1 MEGRFVTLF
10 NALPAAGFRSPFTK
24 YLVYYDGPVAEAD
37 LCGQGASDATGF
49 GLAAMYVQ
57 ACSGAP
63 VSVVAAHELLH
74 TLGAVPRGAPNRC
87 PDPNGA
93 HTCDSM
99 ADLMHPFLDT
109 SPLDA
114 KLLDPGRDDYYG
126 HSGTFTD
133 SQDSPWLVQLDR
145 QQPFTTTI
153 SGSRWS
159 DGRRA
164 RPRLRADLHDHVE
177 RVDASHP
184 ESCSPSRVEA
194 RSLGRRV
201 HRRLDL
207 RCHGRPP
214 ASRCRRSS
222 LLSVFRLSVAVS
234 GRGAVRSSRAGIT
247 CRPRCSAAFPSFA
260 PVGLDRDAG
269 EGLAVPLLER
279 RVPRNETH
287 VHGPDDCCDERSSC
301 LFTRVVPRLTSS
313 RRSGSVLRVEAK
325 HDVLVVGAGCAGM
338 RAAIEAFDA
347 GADVAMISK
356 IHPVRSHSGAAE
368 GGINAALGNASEDDP
383 EKHAFDTVKGSDYL
397 GDQDAIEIL
406 CQEAPDD
413 VYQLEHWG
421 AVFSRTPDGRIAQRP
436 FGAAG
441 EPRTAYAADITGHVL
456 IHVLYEQVMKRDI
469 KTYEEFFAWKL
480 VIDEDRC
487 QGVISWDLLDGGL
500 KSIGAKTVILATGGA
515 GRLYTGTTNAYACTG
530 DGMTMALRAGVAL
543 KDMEMMQFHPTTL
556 APTGVLITEGC
567 RGEGAYLL
575 NAQSERFLIRYAPNA
590 MELASRDVISRAE
603 QTEIDEGR
611 GIDGNVMLDLRH
623 LGAERILERLHGT
636 RELSMTFAGV
646 DPIFE
651 PIPVRPGAH
660 YHMGGVDTD
669 VWGRTSLEGLYAAGE
684 VACVSVHGAN
694 RLGGNALME
703 TITYGKR
710 AGAHAADW
718 ALSNTTI
725 TVPPSV
731 EEDAERELKTLLDR
745 TDGERPW
752 QIRDELAETMH
763 VNFGVFRREEQ
774 MLAQGDLVQKL
785 RERYERVVVEDKGD
799 VFNTDLT
806 QALELGFLL
815 ELAEC
820 MIVSGLARKES
831 RGAHARPYDYPDRD
845 DESYLKHTLVTWED
859 DAPKLDWKPVTMTK
873 WEPEERKY

>member
-1 MEGRFVTLF
+1 M
-10 NALPAAGFRSPFTK
+10 
-24 YLVYYDGPVAEAD
+24 
-37 LCGQGASDATGF
+37 
-49 GLAAMYVQ
+49 
-57 ACSGAP
+57 
-63 VSVVAAHELLH
+63 
-74 TLGAVPRGAPNRC
+74 
-87 PDPNGA
+87 
-93 HTCDSM
+93 
-99 ADLMHPFLDT
+99 
-109 SPLDA
+109 
-114 KLLDPGRDDYYG
+114 
-126 HSGTFTD
+126 
-133 SQDSPWLVQLDR
+133 
-145 QQPFTTTI
+145 
-153 SGSRWS
+153 
-159 DGRRA
+159 
-164 RPRLRADLHDHVE
+164 
-177 RVDASHP
+177 
-184 ESCSPSRVEA
+184 
-194 RSLGRRV
+194 
-201 HRRLDL
+201 
-207 RCHGRPP
+207 
-214 ASRCRRSS
+214 
-222 LLSVFRLSVAVS
+222 
-234 GRGAVRSSRAGIT
+234 
-247 CRPRCSAAFPSFA
+247 
-260 PVGLDRDAG
+260 
-269 EGLAVPLLER
+269 
-279 RVPRNETH
+279 
-287 VHGPDDCCDERSSC
+287 
-301 LFTRVVPRLTSS
+301 
-313 RRSGSVLRVEAK
+313 EAK
-325 HDVLVVGAGCAGM
+325 HDVVVVGAGCAGM

-383 EKHAFDTVKGSDYL
+383 VKHAFDTVKGSDYL

-406 CQEAPDD
+406 CDEAPDD

-469 KTYEEFFAWKL
+469 RTYEEFFAWQL
-480 VIDEDRC
+480 VVDDGRC
-487 QGVISWDLLDGGL
+487 QGVIAWDLLDGGL

-530 DGMTMALRAGVAL
+530 DGMAMALQAGVAL
-543 KDMEMMQFHPTTL
+543 EDMEMMQFHPTTL

-575 NAQSERFLIRYAPNA
+575 NSQAERFLVRYAPNA

-611 GIDGNVMLDLRH
+611 GIDGNVLLDLRH
-623 LGAERILERLHGT
+623 LGAEKILERLHGT

-646 DPIFE
+646 DPIYE

-669 VWGRTSLEGLYAAGE
+669 VWGRTGMDGLYAAGE

-710 AGAHAADW
+710 VGAHAADW
-718 ALSNTTI
+718 AMSHTTVA
-725 TVPPSV
+725 VPPSV
-731 EEDAERELKTLLDR
+731 EADAERALKTLLGR
-745 TDGERPW
+745 AEGERPW

-774 MLAQGDLVQKL
+774 MLEQGEIVQGL
-785 RERYERVVVEDKGD
+785 RERYERVVVDDKGD
-799 VFNTDLT
+799 VFNSDLT

-820 MIVSGLARKES
+820 MVVSGLARKES

-845 DESYLKHTLVTWED
+845 DENYLKHTIVTWED
-859 DAPKLDWKPVTMTK
+859 GAPKLDWKPVTMTK
-873 WEPEERKY
+873 WQPEERKY